1 MIEFTD
7 NNNKLRRITEFTM
20 EEWNGEEWVIVE
32 DYWDGFTDEE
42 FLEYLAGMPE
52 PGEPVDA
59 YDELIGEPWP
69 TSIERRSY
77 FYDGGSY

>member
-7 NNNKLRRITEFTM
+7 NNGKLRRITEFTM
-20 EEWNGEEWVIVE
+20 DEWNGEEWVTVE

-42 FLEYLAGMPE
+42 FLEYLADMPE
-52 PGEPVDA
+52 PGEPIDA

-69 TSIERRSY
+69 TSVERRSY
-77 FYDGGSY
+77 FYNGGSY

>member
-32 DYWDGFTDEE
+32 DYWDGFTDLISGYLTNTFQVAPKSRTIILNTYIPE
-42 FLEYLAGMPE
+42 FSNE
-52 PGEPVDA
+52 
-59 YDELIGEPWP
+59 
-69 TSIERRSY
+69 SIDDRILFR
-77 FYDGGSY
+77 